1 MKRSTRTP
9 TLGSALVLA
18 AAFAC
23 GPKDSPEAKAPD
35 AAQTTPPPAQESEPP
50 PQLVDAWYND
60 TDEDGVPDFV
70 ELELHRDPKIDEC
83 VVQACG
89 ADAGAG
95 LVSAINTLIVLDV
108 SGSMGGKI
116 AGKGASKLDMAKKA
130 VQRYVET
137 MPAVDLMKVGLMVYG
152 HKGDNTDASKEQSC
166 QAFETLQA
174 LGPVDAKAVT
184 AAMKPLKPA
193 GWSPIAGALEASA
206 KVVPE
211 EVGVMNH
218 IILVADGIEACGGD
232 PVAMARRLRDTN
244 HLTVVDVVGL
254 GVGAK
259 EDAALL
265 REIATATGGT
275 YTEAAT
281 VAEFDQAFNTLNFNL
296 WKTLDT
302 WLCAVGSEPLMACY
316 QQRADEAI
324 ARTEQEIQAMA
335 KRESGGGKF
344 TADLQKIKAR
354 AESMRDGRLR
364 VVTTYK
370 VKLEEIRKS
379 AEKQRPKAKQA
390 P

>member
-1 MKRSTRTP
+1 MKQSTMF
-9 TLGSALVLA
+9 TLGAALALTA
-18 AAFAC
+18 ASAC
-23 GPKDSPEAKAPD
+23 GPKDSPDAKAPD
-35 AAQTTPPPAQESEPP
+35 TTQPAAKAPEAEPP

-60 TDEDGVPDFV
+60 ADDDGVPDFV
-70 ELELHRDPKIDEC
+70 ELEQHRDPKIDEC
-83 VVQACG
+83 IVQACG
-89 ADAGAG
+89 ADAQAG
-95 LVSAINTLIVLDV
+95 RLVSSINTLIVLDV

-137 MPAVDLMKVGLMVYG
+137 MPAVELMKVGLLAYG
-152 HKGDNTDASKEQSC
+152 HKGDSTEATKEQSC
-166 QAFETLQA
+166 QAFETLHA

-193 GWSPIAGALEASA
+193 GWSPIAGALEAAA

-275 YTEAAT
+275 YTEAGT
-281 VAEFDQAFNTLNFNL
+281 VAEFDQAFNTLNYNL
-296 WKTLDT
+296 WRTLDT

-335 KRESGGGKF
+335 KRESGGGKYS
-344 TADLQKIKAR
+344 ADLQKIKAR
-354 AESMRDGRLR
+354 AETMRDGRLR

-370 VKLEEIRKS
+370 VKLDEFRKA
-379 AEKQRPKAKQA
+379 AEKRPKAKTA

>member
-1 MKRSTRTP
+1 
-9 TLGSALVLA
+9 
-18 AAFAC
+18 
-23 GPKDSPEAKAPD
+23 
-35 AAQTTPPPAQESEPP
+35 
-50 PQLVDAWYND
+50 
-60 TDEDGVPDFV
+60 
-70 ELELHRDPKIDEC
+70 
-83 VVQACG
+83 
-89 ADAGAG
+89 
-95 LVSAINTLIVLDV
+95 
-108 SGSMGGKI
+108 
-116 AGKGASKLDMAKKA
+116 
-130 VQRYVET
+130 
-137 MPAVDLMKVGLMVYG
+137 
-152 HKGDNTDASKEQSC
+152 
-166 QAFETLQA
+166 
-174 LGPVDAKAVT
+174 
-184 AAMKPLKPA
+184 
-193 GWSPIAGALEASA
+193 
-206 KVVPE
+206 
-211 EVGVMNH
+211 MNH

-275 YTEAAT
+275 YTDAAT
-281 VAEFDQAFNTLNFNL
+281 VAEFDQAFNTLNYNL
-296 WKTLDT
+296 WQTLDT

-354 AESMRDGRLR
+354 AETMRDGRLR

-370 VKLEEIRKS
+370 VKLDEFRKA
-379 AEKQRPKAKQA
+379 AEKRPKAKTA